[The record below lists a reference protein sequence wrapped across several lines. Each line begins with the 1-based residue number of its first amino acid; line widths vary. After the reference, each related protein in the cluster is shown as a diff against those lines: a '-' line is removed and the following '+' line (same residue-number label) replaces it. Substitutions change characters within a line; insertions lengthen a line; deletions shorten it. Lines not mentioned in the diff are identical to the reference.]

1 MANHKNSILLVTLTL
16 LGCAVMMSCGK
27 DKYTTK
33 PQLKFKKSESQDVP
47 RGGFI
52 RFFLEVTDAEGDL
65 TDTLFLQTTT
75 TRCPQSNRRL
85 SYAIPPF
92 PTSTDT
98 KAELEITFVNGVFLQ
113 GFVPFPGPAC
123 GRPDTTTFK
132 FWVKD
137 KAQNISDT
145 VQTDEPIIIR
155 N

>member
-1 MANHKNSILLVTLTL
+1 MGNQKNSIFLLALTM
-16 LGCAVMMSCGK
+16 LGTMALISCGK

-33 PQLKFKKSESQDVP
+33 PQLTFKKSESQDVS

-52 RFFLEVTDAEGDL
+52 RFFLEITDAEGDL
-65 TDTLFLQTTT
+65 SDTLFLETTT
-75 TRCPQSNRRL
+75 TRCPQSNRKL
-85 SYAIPPF
+85 SYLIPPF
-92 PTSTDT
+92 PTSTNT

-113 GFVPFPGPAC
+113 GYVPFPGPAC

-145 VQTDEPIIIR
+145 VQTDKPIIIR